1 MKKSVKQEI
10 QELIEKE
17 QLNCLIEEFKDE
29 VDWYWISAKQKLSEE
44 FIREFKNEVNWHCIS
59 CYQKLSEDFIREF
72 QDQVSWILISAYQ
85 KLSEDFIREFE
96 DKLNWDYISFCQKL
110 SEEFKVE
117 FKDKS
122 EELKTEFKEKIF
134 NEEYKIPYGPIMM
147 GGHTSD
153 ISYSTDFPK
162 ELKCTFIPEVKEE
175 NNNIA
180 KNRFE
185 LMDL

>member
-1 MKKSVKQEI
+1 
-10 QELIEKE
+10 
-17 QLNCLIEEFKDE
+17 
-29 VDWYWISAKQKLSEE
+29 
-44 FIREFKNEVNWHCIS
+44 
-59 CYQKLSEDFIREF
+59 
-72 QDQVSWILISAYQ
+72 
-85 KLSEDFIREFE
+85 
-96 DKLNWDYISFCQKL
+96 
-110 SEEFKVE
+110 
-117 FKDKS
+117 
-122 EELKTEFKEKIF
+122 
-134 NEEYKIPYGPIMM
+134 MM